1 MHEKPTPTPG
11 TPADVRRDAVVRAV
25 RTFGQSTIGGSA
37 AALIILVAATTLD
50 VMSTGEA
57 VTVAMLVQA
66 ILASLGAWLL
76 RRWEARRR

>member
-1 MHEKPTPTPG
+1 MNESPAP

-66 ILASLGAWLL
+66 VLASLGAWLL
-76 RRWEARRR
+76 RRWEARQR